1 MHLKQIDIPM
11 RSGTRDALAEL
22 DLLKPVVKNSGEQA
36 KLHLLDTAG
45 HSYKILKKTRTS
57 DEDVFVEMAR
67 VTRTLLEKRSS
78 LFFVRSRF
86 GFAEFSDDLLNV
98 LTAGAFEKTAY
109 RRYIDFY
116 FLVRCSLGKFIE
128 KRDAAF
134 DIFFTDDR
142 LLLLSGEGFDA
153 TDECRSFFSEFS
165 VRKHNSQKRELNSL
179 EEVDPATARFR
190 FREHAIANITDR
202 LDG

>member
-11 RSGTRDALAEL
+11 SSGTRDALAEL
-22 DLLKPVVKNSGEQA
+22 DLLKPVVKNLGEQA
-36 KLHLLDTAG
+36 KLHLLDTAD
-45 HSYKILKKTRTS
+45 HSYTIPKNTRTS

-67 VTRTLLEKRSS
+67 VTRILLEKREY

-116 FLVRCSLGKFIE
+116 FLVRGSLGKFIE

-142 LLLLSGEGFDA
+142 LLMLSGEGFDA
-153 TDECRSFFSEFS
+153 TDECRSFLRECS
-165 VRKHNSQKRELNSL
+165 VRKHDSQKRELNSL
-179 EEVDPATARFR
+179 EEINPATARFR
-190 FREHAIANITDR
+190 IRKHAIANSTDR